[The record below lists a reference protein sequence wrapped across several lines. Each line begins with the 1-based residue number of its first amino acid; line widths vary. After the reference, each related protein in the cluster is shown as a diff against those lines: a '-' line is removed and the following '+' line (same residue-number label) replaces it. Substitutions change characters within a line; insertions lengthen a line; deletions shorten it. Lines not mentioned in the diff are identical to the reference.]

1 MHILFLSHYF
11 PPEVNAPASRT
22 YEHTSRWVRAPGIK
36 VTVVTNHP
44 NHPNGVLFPGYKNR
58 WQTKEEKDGV
68 YIHRVKT
75 YLAPNAG
82 FARRTLNYFF
92 FMIAAVVASLSVS
105 KPDLVVATSPQFFCA
120 IAGYLTS
127 RLKRCPFIFELRD
140 IWPESITAVG
150 AMRPSLPLRLLEK
163 LELFLYRESARV
175 VALTEAFKR
184 NLISRGIS
192 ASKIDVITNAVDLSL
207 FAPRSRPPDLMR
219 KLGLNGEFVASYIG
233 TVGMAHAVEKIIEAA
248 EKLRTNPEVL
258 FLIVGEG
265 AHKKKAGEMV
275 IQKGLPNIKVLPGV
289 SKEEVRDY
297 YAVTD
302 LNLVTLRN
310 TPLFRTVI
318 PSKIFEIMGMGRP
331 ILCAVDG
338 ECRKIVEDAG
348 CGVFVEPENV
358 EQMVETI
365 LNLKQKIDVLE
376 AMGKNGRSFVERFY
390 NRDIL
395 AERYLELLREVA
407 ESKG

>member
-1 MHILFLSHYF
+1 
-11 PPEVNAPASRT
+11 
-22 YEHTSRWVRAPGIK
+22 
-36 VTVVTNHP
+36 
-44 NHPNGVLFPGYKNR
+44 
-58 WQTKEEKDGV
+58 
-68 YIHRVKT
+68 
-75 YLAPNAG
+75 
-82 FARRTLNYFF
+82 
-92 FMIAAVVASLSVS
+92 MIAAIVVSLSVS

-120 IAGYLTS
+120 VAGYLTS

-140 IWPESITAVG
+140 IWPESIAAVG
-150 AMRPSLPLRLLEK
+150 AMRPSLPIRWLEK
-163 LELFLYRESARV
+163 LELFLYRKSARV
-175 VALTEAFKR
+175 VALTEAFKW
-184 NLISRGIS
+184 NLISRGVP

-207 FAPRSRPPDLMR
+207 FTPRSRPPALIR

-248 EKLRTNPEVL
+248 EKLRNNPEIL

-265 AHKKKAGEMV
+265 AHKKKSKEMV
-275 IQKGLPNIKVLPGV
+275 IQKGLPNIRVLPGV

-338 ECRKIVEDAG
+338 ECRKIVENAG

-358 EQMVETI
+358 QQMVETI
-365 LNLKQKIDVLE
+365 LNLKQKRDVLE
-376 AMGKNGRSFVERFY
+376 AMGKNGRLFVERFY

-407 ESKG
+407 ESKA